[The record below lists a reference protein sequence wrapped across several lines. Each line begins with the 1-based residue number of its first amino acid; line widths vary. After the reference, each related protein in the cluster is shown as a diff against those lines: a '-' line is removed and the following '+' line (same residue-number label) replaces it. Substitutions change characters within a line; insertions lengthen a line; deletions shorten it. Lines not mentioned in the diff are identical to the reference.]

1 MSKEKNIER
10 NSAIPFGM
18 NASNYKW
25 LIIGVVFNVIGFLL
39 MIGGG
44 SADKTVF
51 LEEEIF
57 SSRRITLAPALVII
71 GYIIILYA
79 IMKKNKPVRQ
89 E

>member
-1 MSKEKNIER
+1 MSKEKNTER

-18 NASNYKW
+18 NAGNYKW

-57 SSRRITLAPALVII
+57 SHRRITLAPALVII

-79 IMKKNKPVRQ
+79 IMKKNKSDSQ